1 MMRFLFAVLLLLT
14 TTPSLV
20 IAQENRAAKTL
31 DQVVAAGIALKLE
44 YILVRV
50 NESTVDVDFFPQV
63 LGTLN
68 HDAKSFS
75 KTKSGNRQRE
85 AARQLILFVKFVYTE
100 EIPSENEEFIALLKQ
115 HNLDPNAPDAQKVS
129 MAVNHAIVAFAKTCK
144 LDPSIL
150 RSGNEN
156 HLDEA
161 ASENRHPNKTP
172 QPDASHNRD
181 SENER
186 AK

>member
-1 MMRFLFAVLLLLT
+1 MRFLFAVLLLLT

-85 AARQLILFVKFVYTE
+85 AARQLILFVKFV
-100 EIPSENEEFIALLKQ
+100 
-115 HNLDPNAPDAQKVS
+115 
-129 MAVNHAIVAFAKTCK
+129 
-144 LDPSIL
+144 
-150 RSGNEN
+150 
-156 HLDEA
+156 
-161 ASENRHPNKTP
+161 
-172 QPDASHNRD
+172 
-181 SENER
+181 
-186 AK
+186 

>member
-1 MMRFLFAVLLLLT
+1 
-14 TTPSLV
+14 
-20 IAQENRAAKTL
+20 
-31 DQVVAAGIALKLE
+31 
-44 YILVRV
+44 
-50 NESTVDVDFFPQV
+50 
-63 LGTLN
+63 
-68 HDAKSFS
+68 
-75 KTKSGNRQRE
+75 
-85 AARQLILFVKFVYTE
+85 
-100 EIPSENEEFIALLKQ
+100 
-115 HNLDPNAPDAQKVS
+115 

-150 RSGNEN
+150 RSGNAN

-161 ASENRHPNKTP
+161 ASENRHPNKTT